1 MQSFYLHA
9 GVGDLPAV
17 EGDEGELVHPHGGD
31 HAEGA
36 EEGVAD
42 AVLAQGGQGGDLTAQ
57 LLQPHLQHR
66 GVLAVLAVL
75 AAAAAPR

>member
-17 EGDEGELVHPHGGD
+17 EGDEGELVHPQGGD

-42 AVLAQGGQGGDLTAQ
+42 AVLAQGGGGEVAEVQ
-57 LLQPHLQHR
+57 L
-66 GVLAVLAVL
+66 GK
-75 AAAAAPR
+75 PRSGGGELEGM